1 MQEVN
6 LEVLSFS
13 IHITYVSV
21 SGPMY
26 AQEISASRF
35 VKLCLGM
42 VVSETSSYFTNT
54 SYFLNTSPTTFLFAQ
69 PSIHTWH
76 HHEPRTTS
84 ICWVLFQRYRFQ
96 YVFHVGESRIST
108 LYFLT
113 PSRK

>member
-1 MQEVN
+1 MLRINQRYFSSKKDSIELFSAYMQEVN

-42 VVSETSSYFTNT
+42 VVSETSSYFTHT
-54 SYFLNTSPTTFLFAQ
+54 SYFLNTSPTTFPFTCDT
-69 PSIHTWH
+69 IMN
-76 HHEPRTTS
+76 
-84 ICWVLFQRYRFQ
+84 
-96 YVFHVGESRIST
+96 
-108 LYFLT
+108 
-113 PSRK
+113 

>member
-1 MQEVN
+1 MLRINQRYFSSKKDSIELFSAYMQEVN

-69 PSIHTWH
+69 PSIHT
-76 HHEPRTTS
+76 
-84 ICWVLFQRYRFQ
+84 
-96 YVFHVGESRIST
+96 
-108 LYFLT
+108 
-113 PSRK
+113 